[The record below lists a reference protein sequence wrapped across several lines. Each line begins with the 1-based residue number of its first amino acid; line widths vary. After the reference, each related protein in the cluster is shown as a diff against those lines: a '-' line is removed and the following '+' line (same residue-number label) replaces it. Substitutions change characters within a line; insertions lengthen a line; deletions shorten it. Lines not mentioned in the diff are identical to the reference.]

1 MPRNVEECILA
12 ARSELARRRGRREG
26 FTERYFGEPAWNILL
41 ETYLLTVEGR
51 GDIMMKH
58 LAEPSQA
65 PPTTF
70 SRYVDWLE
78 SEGDLAREKTEVDKR
93 YTLVRLTPQ
102 GRSRIETSLSAMIRE
117 EEKFIAPHRFDR
129 ARMALPL
136 RSVNWE
142 AESSARHA

>member
-12 ARSELARRRGRREG
+12 ARRELARRRGRREG
-26 FTERYFGEPAWNILL
+26 FTESYFGEPAWNILL
-41 ETYLLTVEGR
+41 ETYLLTVEGK

-58 LAEPSQA
+58 LAEPSRA

-78 SEGDLAREKTEVDKR
+78 SEGDLAREKTEIDRR
-93 YTLVRLTPQ
+93 YTLVRLTQQ

-117 EEKFIAPHRFDR
+117 EERFIAPHRLDQGKCGLPDR
-129 ARMALPL
+129 CFHWTPHPA
-136 RSVNWE
+136 
-142 AESSARHA
+142 

>member
-12 ARSELARRRGRREG
+12 ARRELARRRGRREG
-26 FTERYFGEPAWNILL
+26 FTERYFGETAWNILL

-102 GRSRIETSLSAMIRE
+102 GRSRIETSLSAMIRA